1 MKRAVIYARYSS
13 DKQTEQSI
21 EGQVRE
27 CTKYAERNDILIV
40 GTYIDRAVS
49 GTTDDRLEFQHML
62 RDAQKQAWD
71 MVLVY
76 KLDRFS
82 RNKYEM
88 AIHRKTLTDNHI
100 SLVSSTEY
108 IPEGPEGI
116 ILETLL
122 EGMAEYYSRELA
134 QKVSRGMKET
144 RLKGNY
150 TGGIV
155 TYGYCVKD
163 GKYAIDEYEGPI
175 VLRIFEMYAAGI
187 IAKKIIEI
195 LTEEGILN
203 RSGKPFSLSMLYRI
217 LENEKYTGRYT
228 HPVDGVY
235 ENLYP
240 QIVPIPLFEQVQ
252 DMTTLAKPGRKSQE
266 AKYLLK
272 LKMKCGYCGG
282 TMISDAGKG
291 RDGEMRRY
299 YACGRKRR
307 KEKKCSKTAVKKE
320 AIEQVIVEE
329 TLKIFNDAATVDK
342 LADDIM
348 AVLAKRNGENIAAK
362 KLEESLKT
370 VDKKI
375 RNLMNAI
382 EEGIVTATT
391 KQRLQELEIERDEL
405 RARLVAEES
414 HDKLQITKSDIK
426 RFIRK
431 AVEKDPA
438 LMIKTLI
445 KEIIL
450 YDDKIE
456 IYYNYTKNKSPD
468 DDDHRGFCFYEEIV
482 ELEKMKYGKSA
493 VSGVVKMKMK
503 LYA

>member
-1 MKRAVIYARYSS
+1 
-13 DKQTEQSI
+13 
-21 EGQVRE
+21 
-27 CTKYAERNDILIV
+27 
-40 GTYIDRAVS
+40 
-49 GTTDDRLEFQHML
+49 
-62 RDAQKQAWD
+62 
-71 MVLVY
+71 
-76 KLDRFS
+76 
-82 RNKYEM
+82 
-88 AIHRKTLTDNHI
+88 
-100 SLVSSTEY
+100 
-108 IPEGPEGI
+108 
-116 ILETLL
+116 
-122 EGMAEYYSRELA
+122 
-134 QKVSRGMKET
+134 
-144 RLKGNY
+144 
-150 TGGIV
+150 
-155 TYGYCVKD
+155 
-163 GKYAIDEYEGPI
+163 
-175 VLRIFEMYAAGI
+175 
-187 IAKKIIEI
+187 
-195 LTEEGILN
+195 
-203 RSGKPFSLSMLYRI
+203 
-217 LENEKYTGRYT
+217 
-228 HPVDGVY
+228 
-235 ENLYP
+235 
-240 QIVPIPLFEQVQ
+240 
-252 DMTTLAKPGRKSQE
+252 
-266 AKYLLK
+266 
-272 LKMKCGYCGG
+272 
-282 TMISDAGKG
+282 MISDAGKG

-307 KEKKCSKTAVKKE
+307 KEKKCNKTAVKKE

-375 RNLMNAI
+375 CNLMNAI

-468 DDDHRGFCFYEEIV
+468 DDDHRGFCFYEEII
-482 ELEKMKYGKSA
+482 ELEKMKYGKNA

-503 LYA
+503 LYV